1 LSLYPFNYEYV
12 TWRKGKKVMFDET
25 GKDSTQFW
33 LSTLLFSCPVPDE
46 FQPLIASI
54 GTPQLHLD
62 LIPIRTPARRRFLL
76 THNHTGPKLS
86 KSTPLFNTPI
96 HFGTDHILPHPN
108 DAGRWANLPIC
119 SHPVENSVS
128 INEKKKV
135 ENTASANTK
144 PNRLVACT
152 WAASSY
158 SRRGDVDRVSDSAA
172 RLEEW
177 IHFHLLVGFDHLY
190 VYDNS
195 DIPVNETSDLQVVA
209 GKFSTTEVTYH
220 RWPCHLCNNNRP
232 GHKNPG
238 ERSSQYAAESSCR
251 ERYGEITD
259 WMAFIDTDEY
269 LVPMTPPAGNYTWH
283 PLLDEMD
290 RKKIKILKLLS
301 SRGKPRVDLME

>member
-1 LSLYPFNYEYV
+1 
-12 TWRKGKKVMFDET
+12 
-25 GKDSTQFW
+25 
-33 LSTLLFSCPVPDE
+33 
-46 FQPLIASI
+46 
-54 GTPQLHLD
+54 
-62 LIPIRTPARRRFLL
+62 
-76 THNHTGPKLS
+76 
-86 KSTPLFNTPI
+86 
-96 HFGTDHILPHPN
+96 
-108 DAGRWANLPIC
+108 
-119 SHPVENSVS
+119 
-128 INEKKKV
+128 
-135 ENTASANTK
+135 
-144 PNRLVACT
+144 
-152 WAASSY
+152 
-158 SRRGDVDRVSDSAA
+158 VDRVSDSAA

-269 LVPMTPPAGNYTWH
+269 LVPMTPPADNYTWH